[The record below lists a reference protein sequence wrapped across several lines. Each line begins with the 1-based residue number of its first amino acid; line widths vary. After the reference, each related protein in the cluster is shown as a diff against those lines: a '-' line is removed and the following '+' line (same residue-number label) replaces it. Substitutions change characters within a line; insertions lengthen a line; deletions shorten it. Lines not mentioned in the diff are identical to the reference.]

1 MTIRRPF
8 HFRAFPTGYLFDIVG
23 LQQLSKGLTRFPRYA
38 KEMNTAINEE
48 LAMPRSLCLTRQCLG
63 LVTRIE
69 CVVRPLS
76 GDKGMWTLLFAAG
89 MSGEQPSALKAQG
102 PFHGPVA
109 AESVLDAI
117 AESLVMHGYQT
128 AEEIP
133 IWGLHLQGELRR
145 INSDAAQGQRTS
157 PAN

>member
-1 MTIRRPF
+1 MTIRRPV
-8 HFRAFPTGYLFDIVG
+8 HFRAFPTGHLFDIVG
-23 LQQLSKGLTRFPRYA
+23 QQQWSKGLTHFSRFAR
-38 KEMNTAINEE
+38 EMNTAINKE

-102 PFHGPVA
+102 PFHGPIA

-117 AESLVMHGYQT
+117 AESLVLHGYQT
-128 AEEIP
+128 AQEIP
-133 IWGLHLQGELRR
+133 IWSVHLQGELRR
-145 INSDAAQGQRTS
+145 VNSDAALNQRTS

>member
-8 HFRAFPTGYLFDIVG
+8 YFPAFLAGYFFDIVG
-23 LQQLSKGLTRFPRYA
+23 LQQLSKGLTRFLRRF
-38 KEMNTAINEE
+38 KGMNTVINEE
-48 LAMPRSLCLTRQCLG
+48 LAMSRSLCLTRQCLG

-76 GDKGMWTLLFAAG
+76 GDNGMWTLLFAAG

-117 AESLVMHGYQT
+117 AESLVLHGYQT

-133 IWGLHLQGELRR
+133 IWSLHLQGELRR
-145 INSDAAQGQRTS
+145 INSDASNAQRTS
-157 PAN
+157 PVN

>member
-8 HFRAFPTGYLFDIVG
+8 CFHAFLTGYLFDIVAV
-23 LQQLSKGLTRFPRYA
+23 QQLSNGLTRFLCRS
-38 KEMNTAINEE
+38 KGMNTAIDEE

-69 CVVRPLS
+69 CVIRPLS
-76 GDKGMWTLLFAAG
+76 GDNGMWTLLFAAG

-117 AESLVMHGYQT
+117 AESLALHGYQT
-128 AEEIP
+128 AQEIP
-133 IWGLHLQGELRR
+133 IWSVHLQGELRR
-145 INSDAAQGQRTS
+145 LNGDSSHGQRTS

>member
-1 MTIRRPF
+1 
-8 HFRAFPTGYLFDIVG
+8 
-23 LQQLSKGLTRFPRYA
+23 LQYEA
-38 KEMNTAINEE
+38 NTVATEE

-69 CVVRPLS
+69 CVIRPLS
-76 GDKGMWTLLFAAG
+76 GDNGMWTLLFAAG
-89 MSGEQPSALKAQG
+89 MAGEQPTALKAQG

-117 AESLVMHGYQT
+117 AESLTLHGYQT

-133 IWGLHLQGELRR
+133 IWSLHLQGELRR
-145 INSDAAQGQRTS
+145 INSGAGQSQRSS
-157 PAN
+157 PVS

>member
-1 MTIRRPF
+1 
-8 HFRAFPTGYLFDIVG
+8 
-23 LQQLSKGLTRFPRYA
+23 
-38 KEMNTAINEE
+38 MNTALNEE

-76 GDKGMWTLLFAAG
+76 GDNGMWTLLFAAG

-117 AESLVMHGYQT
+117 AESLALHGYQT

-133 IWGLHLQGELRR
+133 IWSLHLQGELRR
-145 INSDAAQGQRTS
+145 INSDPSHSQRTS
-157 PAN
+157 PVN